1 MYYKVQSMD
10 PNNNQNPPQ
19 TPPSLPPQPQGQ
31 PGVPVQPVAPP
42 PSYGNP
48 YQPQSSS
55 FGTAPQQPPQPQV
68 PAKQW
73 TEPTFYG
80 NTQFEP
86 APPLQTISP
95 TPQSQGPVALTLPMW
110 IAEHWKILLISIVG
124 VILVLTVAFQII
136 YPSNRLL
143 PGTMVDGVSLD
154 YMRKQDAVES
164 LNKAYGDMKLAIY
177 FGSNQAAFQT
187 PKFSEIG
194 IGVNT
199 ESYLAPYEYPWYLRL
214 IPSSFFW
221 AGGLN
226 KPGEMAY
233 VYDKSKIDSYIQG
246 KVGDDCTIPA
256 KDATLK
262 LVGDKLQLVSAQPG
276 GICDITRFQQVLT
289 ETQPKPIGENKVNI
303 DIRETAAL
311 VDDEKARVLLNS
323 LNDRAST
330 PMPITV
336 ANDSQT
342 INGRAVLSWLDFK
355 SFIPETPAGQPRDED
370 KIRNGAKLTFTVN
383 RDRMGSFMA
392 GDITKKVAVKPGI
405 TRVTTNDFTET
416 ARANG
421 AVGRDLDKEQTA
433 VSVENYLSKKT
444 NQAAAL
450 TKPIQPSV
458 VYTRS
463 YSPTSTGFAA
473 LLAQWQQEHAGTW
486 AMSFQEVGGIT
497 PYRSA
502 SFRGDQP
509 MLAAGVDAGY
519 VGYGMLMGIK
529 DGSILS
535 NDKIAGDQNPD
546 ACLKAMIEE
555 TDLECIKGFMT
566 KIGHETMVARG
577 KELGLRGTTFGV
589 TDTRT
594 TTNDLLSFITTAFQ
608 TKLAPTANGG
618 RVLATMQSTRMK
630 DGIGAGITK
639 GTVATLAGELGST
652 HNDASVVYSPKGTYL
667 FTVMSEGA
675 SRADIAELT
684 KKVEALHQVPPPKK

>member
-1 MYYKVQSMD
+1 
-10 PNNNQNPPQ
+10 
-19 TPPSLPPQPQGQ
+19 
-31 PGVPVQPVAPP
+31 
-42 PSYGNP
+42 
-48 YQPQSSS
+48 
-55 FGTAPQQPPQPQV
+55 
-68 PAKQW
+68 
-73 TEPTFYG
+73 
-80 NTQFEP
+80 
-86 APPLQTISP
+86 
-95 TPQSQGPVALTLPMW
+95 MW
-110 IAEHWKILLISIVG
+110 IGEHWKILLISIIG
-124 VILVLTVAFQII
+124 IILVLTIAFQII

-143 PGTMVDGVSLD
+143 PGTVVDGVSLD

-187 PKFSEIG
+187 PKFSEVG

-199 ESYLAPYEYPWYLRL
+199 ESYLAPYEYPWYLRI

-226 KPGEMAY
+226 KPGEMEY
-233 VYDKSKIDSYIQG
+233 VYDKSKIDSYIQAQ
-246 KVGDDCTIPA
+246 VGDDCTIPA

-289 ETQPKPIGENKVNI
+289 ETQPKPVGENKVNI

-311 VDDEKARVLLNS
+311 VDDDKARVLLNA
-323 LNDRAST
+323 LNDRTST

-336 ANDSQT
+336 LTGSQT
-342 INGRAVLSWLDFK
+342 INGRSVLSWLDFK

-370 KIRNGAKLTFTVN
+370 KIRNGARLTFTVN
-383 RDRMGSFMA
+383 RDRMSTFMA
-392 GDITKKVAVKPGI
+392 GDIGKKVGIKPGV
-405 TRVTTNDFTET
+405 TRITTNDFTET
-416 ARANG
+416 ARVNG
-421 AVGRDLDKEQTA
+421 QPGRELDKEQTA
-433 VSVENYLSKKT
+433 ISVENYLNKKI
-444 NQAAAL
+444 NQSVAV
-450 TKPIQPSV
+450 TKSVAPSV

-473 LLAQWQQEHAGTW
+473 LLAQWAQEHPGTW
-486 AMSFQEVGGIT
+486 AMSFQEVGGIM

-502 SFRGDQP
+502 QYRADQP

-519 VGYGMLMGIK
+519 VGYGVLMGLK
-529 DGSILS
+529 NGSILGS
-535 NDKIAGDQNPD
+535 DKIAGDRNPEQCFKD
-546 ACLKAMIEE
+546 MIEK

-589 TDTRT
+589 TETRT
-594 TTNDLLSFITTAFQ
+594 TTADLLGFITTGFQ

-618 RVLATMQSTRMK
+618 RILSTMQSTRLK
-630 DGIGAGITK
+630 DGIGAGLTK
-639 GTVATLAGELGST
+639 GTVANLAGESGT
-652 HNDASVVYSPKGTYL
+652 VHNDAAVVYSPKGTYL
-667 FTVMSEGA
+667 FMVMSDGA

>member
-1 MYYKVQSMD
+1 MPPAPHAQEFHQPFQPGIASAPVIQAPQPAPVQ
-10 PNNNQNPPQ
+10 
-19 TPPSLPPQPQGQ
+19 PQPQ
-31 PGVPVQPVAPP
+31 
-42 PSYGNP
+42 
-48 YQPQSSS
+48 QPQ
-55 FGTAPQQPPQPQV
+55 QQWV
-68 PAKQW
+68 
-73 TEPTFYG
+73 EPTFYG
-80 NTQFEP
+80 NTQFQS
-86 APPLQTISP
+86 APPPPL
-95 TPQSQGPVALTLPMW
+95 TPPPLPSQGPIALTLPMW
-110 IAEHWKILLISIVG
+110 IAAHWKILLVSIIG
-124 VILVLTVAFQII
+124 AILVLTIAFQII

-143 PGTMVDGVSLD
+143 PGTVVDGVSLD

-187 PKFSEIG
+187 PKFNEIG

-199 ESYLAPYEYPWYLRL
+199 ESYLAPYEYPWYLRI

-226 KPGEMAY
+226 KPGEMEY
-233 VYDKSKIDSYIQG
+233 VYDKSKIDTYIQG
-246 KVGDDCTIPA
+246 QVGDDCTIPA

-311 VDDEKARVLLNS
+311 VDDEKARVLLNA

-336 ANDSQT
+336 AGGSQAVS
-342 INGRAVLSWLDFK
+342 GRAVLGWLDFK
-355 SFIPETPAGQPRDED
+355 SSIPETPAGQPRDED
-370 KIRNGAKLTFTVN
+370 KIRNGAKLTFSVN

-392 GDITKKVAVKPGI
+392 SDITKKVAIKAGV

-416 ARANG
+416 ARVNG
-421 AVGRDLDKEQTA
+421 AVGRDLDKDQTA
-433 VSVENYLSKKT
+433 ASVENYLNKKA
-444 NQAAAL
+444 NQAAAI
-450 TKPIQPSV
+450 TKPVQPSV

-486 AMSFQEVGGIT
+486 AMSFQEVGGIS
-497 PYRSA
+497 PFRSA
-502 SFRGDQP
+502 NFRGDQP
-509 MLAAGVDAGY
+509 MLAAGTDAGY
-519 VGYGMLMGIK
+519 VGYAMLMGVK

-535 NDKIAGDQNPD
+535 TDKVSGDRNSD
-546 ACLKAMIEE
+546 ACLKDMIEE

-566 KIGHETMVARG
+566 KIGHATMVNRG

-589 TDTRT
+589 SDTRT
-594 TTNDLLSFITTAFQ
+594 TTNDLLGFITTAFQ

-618 RVLATMQSTRMK
+618 RILGTMQSTRMK
-630 DGIGAGITK
+630 DGIGAGLAK
-639 GTVATLAGELGST
+639 GTVANLAGELGTT
-652 HNDASVVYSPKGTYL
+652 HNDAAVVYSPKGTYL
-667 FTVMSEGA
+667 FIVMSEGA